1 MSSGRRNLK
10 NTTLDSIHKKKLKEF
25 NNYEKKLYVKEKKLA
40 DLSKNPLKNFAK
52 MKVLED
58 EIRELKDNDPELD
71 YFDKTGDLI
80 VEYYQNKN
88 KIMESTEQ
96 IDIMDILGKKENTD
110 KVGSKIFNEYI
121 KRVEGENIISHDGS
135 NRVKKCDHCGIEK
148 TYFSSDG
155 CYICSECG
163 DMEEVIIDDDYVIK
177 DISCYH
183 RVGRFKEWLNQFQ
196 AKESTDIPDS
206 VYHKITGEIN
216 KRRIT
221 NLRNLQRTTV
231 REILRELKLTKF
243 YDHVPFI
250 INKLNNIPAPKIH
263 LSLEKKLIFM
273 FEKIEEVYPLY
284 KPKHRK
290 NMISYPYIL
299 HKLFE
304 LLEKDDLLK
313 CFPFNKSQDVLREQD
328 DIWEK
333 ICKHLNWEFY
343 SSFK

>member
-1 MSSGRRNLK
+1 MSSNKRSLK

-25 NNYEKKLYVKEKKLA
+25 TNYEKKLQTKEKKLA
-40 DLSKNPLKNFAK
+40 ELSKCPEKNFSK
-52 MKVLED
+52 IKNLED
-58 EIRELKDNDPELD
+58 EIKDLKNDDPELD

-80 VEYYQNKN
+80 IEYYQNKN
-88 KIMESTEQ
+88 EIKETTQ
-96 IDIMDILGKKENTD
+96 KIDIMDILGKSTNRD
-110 KVGSKIFNEYI
+110 NNDSKILTEYV
-121 KRVEGENIISHDGS
+121 KRINGENLVSYDGS
-135 NRVKKCDHCGIEK
+135 NRINKCENCGIEK
-148 TYFSSDG
+148 SYFPTDG

-163 DMEEVIIDDDYVIK
+163 LMEEVIIDEDYVIK

-196 AKESTDIPDS
+196 AKESTDIPES
-206 VYHKITGEIN
+206 VYHQITQEIN
-216 KRRIT
+216 RRRIT
-221 NLRNLQRTTV
+221 DLKNLKRTTI

-250 INKLNNIPAPKIH
+250 INKLNNIPAPKIP
-263 LSLEKKLIFM
+263 LALEKKLIFM
-273 FEKIEEVYPLY
+273 FEKIEDVYPLY

-304 LLEKDDLLK
+304 LLERDDLLK

-328 DIWEK
+328 EIWEK

>member
-1 MSSGRRNLK
+1 MSSNKRSLK

-25 NNYEKKLYVKEKKLA
+25 NSHEKKLQTKIKKLSEI
-40 DLSKNPLKNFAK
+40 SKNPSQNFVKMKLLEEEINELKNT
-52 MKVLED
+52 
-58 EIRELKDNDPELD
+58 DPELD

-80 VEYYQNKN
+80 IKYYQNKN
-88 KIMESTEQ
+88 SLIDPQED
-96 IDIMDILGKKENTD
+96 IDIMEILGKSNKRISND
-110 KVGSKIFNEYI
+110 SKILTEYV
-121 KRVEGENIISHDGS
+121 KRINGENLVAHDGS
-135 NRVKKCDHCGIEK
+135 NRVKKCDNCGIEK
-148 TYFSSDG
+148 SYFPSDG

-163 DMEEVIIDDDYVIK
+163 LMEEVIIDEDYVIK

-196 AKESTDIPDS
+196 AKESTDIPES
-206 VYHKITGEIN
+206 VYHQITHEIN

-221 NLRNLQRTTV
+221 NLMHLKRTTI

-250 INKLNNIPAPKIH
+250 INKLNNIPAPKIS
-263 LSLEKKLIFM
+263 LALEKKLIFM
-273 FEKIEEVYPLY
+273 FEKIEKVYLLY

-304 LLEKDDLLK
+304 LLEHDDLLK
-313 CFPFNKSQDVLREQD
+313 CFPFNKSQQVLREQD
-328 DIWEK
+328 EIWEK
-333 ICKHLNWEFY
+333 ICEHLNWEFY